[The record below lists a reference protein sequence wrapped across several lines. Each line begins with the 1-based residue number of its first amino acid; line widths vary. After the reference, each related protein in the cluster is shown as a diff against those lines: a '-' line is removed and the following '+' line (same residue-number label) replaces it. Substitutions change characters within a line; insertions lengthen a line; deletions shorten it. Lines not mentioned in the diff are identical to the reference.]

1 MIFGLSQKTILI
13 IFVTLLLVCLII
25 AEIIMW
31 TGQRNLNRVYKKY
44 GLKRDTYF
52 FDVLTI
58 SFLIILLIFYFR
70 YLFKD
75 YIHIPLDVIKY
86 IF

>member
-1 MIFGLSQKTILI
+1 MIFGLSQKTVLI
-13 IFVTLLLVCLII
+13 IYVTSLLVCLII

-31 TGQRNLNRVYKKY
+31 TGQRNLNKVYKKY

-52 FDVLTI
+52 FDILTI
-58 SFLIILLIFYFR
+58 SFLIILLILYFR

-75 YIHIPLDVIKY
+75 YIHINLDIIKY